1 MLYFLLIKL
10 CIVDHMYQYSLES
23 FSVYFFKAI
32 EKAEEND
39 DENARV
45 LDLVQQIR
53 ITIYQWVARGLFER
67 HKQIFLSLLTFRLMQ
82 KGQLEAE
89 YNQAQM
95 QFLVYCPLTTDVPRP
110 ASLKEW
116 LPETAWYAIQS
127 LIKLDGFEQFS
138 THLEKEAPRRF

>member
-39 DENARV
+39 DDNARV

-116 LPETAWYAIQS
+116 LPVTDWYSI
-127 LIKLDGFEQFS
+127 
-138 THLEKEAPRRF
+138 